1 MDWAIEKGKFVNKTH
16 QAPGDDS
23 EESGF
28 HDENDAEMKVKKEE
42 DEDHDTDNDS
52 DKDDEDD
59 GDDDDDDDKS
69 QDSDEE
75 DDDDSDMDED
85 SETKHDKRDMKLGL
99 YVILTPLVLVYW
111 VLLFEEA

>member
-52 DKDDEDD
+52 DKDD

-85 SETKHDKRDMKLGL
+85 SETKHDKRDTKLGL